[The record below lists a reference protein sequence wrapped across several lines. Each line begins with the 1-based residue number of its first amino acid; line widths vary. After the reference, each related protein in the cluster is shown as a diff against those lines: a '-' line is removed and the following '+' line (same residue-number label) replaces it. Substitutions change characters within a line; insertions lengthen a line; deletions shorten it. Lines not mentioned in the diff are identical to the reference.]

1 MCSGGLL
8 SWDQSFS
15 GVLRVSND
23 NELRGMLTENEA
35 RYVGL
40 GLARAILFGRYD
52 EDDNEEERFDDEER
66 VDDGTPRPASPAVDA
81 SRLKEAARIVAG
93 ITVKSAVRAK
103 LVQHLM
109 REETDAA
116 IAWYLKRERI
126 PAPYHALI
134 RLDDC
139 IEILVRGIFYKV
151 AALPRKAAL
160 DAEVA
165 RLCASLKANEEKLIP
180 YERVGV
186 LQRFVHENLRLHGD
200 AGIVESISVE
210 PMRCLLSVA
219 RLHLNLMDLEAH
231 DPGYTIYMNEV
242 SNARASLEYLNP
254 TPPPLAVKGKR
265 VYSRWRVRHLR
276 PLSYFYRHKARQ
288 RLSALLTLDN
298 ELALDAYI
306 EAACRGFA
314 LDGAPPTRRAL

>member
-1 MCSGGLL
+1 MGG
-8 SWDQSFS
+8 W
-15 GVLRVSND
+15 RVGYD
-23 NELRGMLTENEA
+23 DELRGMLSETEI
-35 RYVGL
+35 RHVGL
-40 GLARAILFGRYD
+40 GLARAILFSGHD
-52 EDDNEEERFDDEER
+52 GFDDEER
-66 VDDGTPRPASPAVDA
+66 FDNDAPQSASSIVPTTPSAPAVDA

-93 ITVKSAVRAK
+93 LTVKSAIRAK

-109 REETDAA
+109 REESDAA
-116 IAWYLKRERI
+116 IAWYLQRERI

-165 RLCASLKANEEKLIP
+165 RLCASLKANEEKLIV
-180 YERVGV
+180 YDRVGV
-186 LQRFVHENLRLHGD
+186 LQRFVHEKLRLHGGAD
-200 AGIVESISVE
+200 TVERVRVE

-231 DPGYTIYMNEV
+231 DPGYAIYMSEV
-242 SNARASLEYLNP
+242 SSARASLEYLSP
-254 TPPPLAVKGKR
+254 TPPPLAVEGKQ
-265 VYSRWRVRHLR
+265 VYPRWRVRHLR
-276 PLSYFYRHKARQ
+276 PLWYFYRPKAR
-288 RLSALLTLDN
+288 RRISALLMTDI
-298 ELALDAYI
+298 ELAFDAYV

-314 LDGAPPTRRAL
+314 LDDGAHARSAE